1 MVSGHHGIGFAK
13 VKPNYNT
20 YRSPYGPDYKVLP
33 NVRGIDFRRAMK
45 FGTTAA
51 GFGIVAGIFAM
62 QFFSDVPKVRTDIMQ
77 KLPVVGEY
85 FVREVPPEDN
95 PF

>member
-1 MVSGHHGIGFAK
+1 
-13 VKPNYNT
+13 
-20 YRSPYGPDYKVLP
+20 
-33 NVRGIDFRRAMK
+33 MK